1 MAAIAGSPAYK
12 LLIPVPQPDSFWL
25 GVEKEDEAALA
36 KQAAAAIV
44 QIAAGEPVR
53 PVRQFGL
60 GAILLTIV
68 VGLILFSL
76 LMSLVQLVI
85 EGLF

>member
-25 GVEKEDEAALA
+25 GVEKEDEAALT

-53 PVRQFGL
+53 PVRQLAWAPSCSQSWLGL
-60 GAILLTIV
+60 SC
-68 VGLILFSL
+68 FPC
-76 LMSLVQLVI
+76 
-85 EGLF
+85 